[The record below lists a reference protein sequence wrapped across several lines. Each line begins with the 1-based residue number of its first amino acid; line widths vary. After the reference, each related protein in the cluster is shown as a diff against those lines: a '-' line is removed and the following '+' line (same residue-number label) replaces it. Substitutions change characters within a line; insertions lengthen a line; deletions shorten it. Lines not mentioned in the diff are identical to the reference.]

1 MTDGGGRGPF
11 RFQPAVLRFSLGETV
26 EFTFVSESQSH
37 TFTVDGLG
45 INVEVGGAAVADFKF
60 TFTQSGAYRVNC
72 IPHQSLGMVGLITV
86 Q

>member
-1 MTDGGGRGPF
+1 M
-11 RFQPAVLRFSLGETV
+11 
-26 EFTFVSESQSH
+26 EFTFTSESQFH

-45 INVEVGGAAVADFKF
+45 IDAEVGGAAVADFKF